1 MARAAETEARTV
13 TFAAKKGYVD
23 DLSVL
28 SQVFSETTTPTL
40 PYFSSEIETFIGK
53 AKDVEFVTY
62 YEFMMYADRFRHGG
76 NAWLGALSVKTAI
89 KWDGALYDLF
99 PADNSGKTFE
109 FAIAGDSRMY
119 RRLPDGY
126 YAHLTKPNNVGSM
139 TAKKMTAWAS
149 YLTDKA
155 GVYDKTMNE
164 RDLKVK
170 RFVGRLRKQFG
181 DLPSIGERSGK
192 VLKNNLKLEYRAD
205 TDGLLSTTLSIV
217 KNPYIAEECLD
228 TFISMVK

>member
-1 MARAAETEARTV
+1 MTRAAEAEARTS

-23 DLSVL
+23 DLNVL
-28 SQVFSETTTPTL
+28 SQVFGETTNPIL
-40 PYFSSEIETFIGK
+40 PYFSSEIEKFMGK
-53 AKDVEFVTY
+53 AKDVEFVNY
-62 YEFMMYADRFRHGG
+62 YEFMIYADIFRNDGHARPGT
-76 NAWLGALSVKTAI
+76 LSAKTAI
-89 KWDGALYDLF
+89 KWNGALYDLF

-109 FAIAGDSRMY
+109 FAIAGDERKY

-126 YAHLTKPNNVGSM
+126 YTNLVKPNNVGSM

-170 RFVGRLRKQFG
+170 RFVCRLREQFG

-192 VLKNNLKLEYRAD
+192 VVMNNLKLEYRAD
-205 TDGLLSTTLSIV
+205 TDGILSATLGIV